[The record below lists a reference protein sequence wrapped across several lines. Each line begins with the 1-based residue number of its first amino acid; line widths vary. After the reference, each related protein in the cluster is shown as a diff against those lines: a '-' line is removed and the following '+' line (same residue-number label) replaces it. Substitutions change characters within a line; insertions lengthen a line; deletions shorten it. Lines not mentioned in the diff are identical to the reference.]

1 MTGVYAPLNRLI
13 IGGHR
18 GAGCTDK
25 PFYQHR
31 ASHVPPEN
39 TLESIKHAFTLGA
52 DYVEVDVATSQD
64 GVPICV
70 HNVIPQDHF
79 FGSTTPNKALNKLDY
94 DEIQH
99 YPAGRSGQGQIA
111 SLANVIELITKI
123 APDNPSWN
131 VNLELK
137 GVQGSSQPWEGETF
151 LQSVASVIARGPL
164 RPERILWSSFALK
177 NIILMSHL
185 MPRSKFGFLFSEG
198 RSSEIYSDHTDDI
211 CFRHLPFNL
220 KWASKIISIW
230 TDEAHPSSHLGYLH
244 PEIKSISN
252 EMLLFA
258 KERGLGINSWPHRE
272 NLNAERLKIYE
283 NLIERCRKLDIPL
296 TIITDEIAT
305 LRSL

>member
-1 MTGVYAPLNRLI
+1 MTRDYAPFNRLI

-31 ASHVPPEN
+31 ASQVPSEN
-39 TLESIKHAFTLGA
+39 TLESIRHAFTLGA
-52 DYVEVDVATSQD
+52 DYVEVDVTISQD

-79 FGSTTPNKALNKLDY
+79 FGSSIPKDPLNKLDY
-94 DEIQH
+94 NKILS
-99 YPAGRSGQGQIA
+99 YPAGRSGQGRIA
-111 SLANVIELITKI
+111 SLAEVIELISEI
-123 APDNPSWN
+123 ATEDLSWS

-137 GVQGSSQPWEGETF
+137 GVQGANQAWEGETF
-151 LQSVASVIARGPL
+151 LKSVASVIAKGPL
-164 RPERILWSSFALK
+164 RPDRILWSSFALR

-185 MPRSKFGFLFSEG
+185 MPQSKFGFLFSEG
-198 RSSEIYSDHTDDI
+198 KSSEIYCDHTEDP

-244 PEIKSISN
+244 PEIKSISD

-272 NLNAERLKIYE
+272 NLTTERLKIYE
-283 NLIERCRKLDIPL
+283 NLIERCRELGIPL
-296 TIITDEIAT
+296 TIITDEIT
-305 LRSL
+305 TMRSL